1 MFLHLDGNGP
11 RYRQVYAA
19 LRQAIL
25 RGELSGGERLPSSRA
40 LALSTGLSRITIQL
54 AFEQLLAEGYV
65 EARVGSGTYVCAGAE
80 PTAFDSASDAAPP
93 RPAAAR
99 RAPRLSALGRRL
111 ATVTPLLSGR
121 GHGRP
126 RPRYDFRHGLPALS
140 DLPQARWRRLLGR
153 QARRAEVTA
162 YDYGP
167 AAGALP
173 LREAIAAYLRRAR
186 GLACE
191 AAQIV
196 IVNGSQ
202 QGVELCAR
210 LLLDPGD
217 TALVEE
223 PGYEGARSA
232 LRAAGA
238 QIAALRVDAD
248 GIDIARASSTA
259 RRARLAYVTP
269 AHQFPT
275 GAVLS
280 LPRRLALLDWARR
293 RGALIVEDDYDG
305 EFHYG
310 GRPLAPLQGLDR
322 DGRVIYLGTF
332 SKVMF
337 PALRLGYLVL
347 PPPLARLFAHAKAL
361 ADGGTSGLEQHALA
375 QFIAGGSFE
384 RHLRRARVRNRE
396 RRGALLAA
404 IERHLGDRVQVSGA
418 NAGLHVLLRL
428 PAVSQARAELL
439 IRRAAQHGVGVYSAL
454 PYYLRPPRD
463 AALVLGYASLSP
475 EEIEAGIALLAE
487 VW

>member
-19 LRQAIL
+19 LREAIL
-25 RGELSGGERLPSSRA
+25 RGDVRAGARLPSTRE
-40 LALSTGLSRITIQL
+40 LSESLGLSRITVQL
-54 AFEQLLAEGYV
+54 AFEQLIAEGYV
-65 EARVGSGTYVCAGAE
+65 EARVGSGTYVLG
-80 PTAFDSASDAAPP
+80 SAALDLTRPAPGESARALAAPH
-93 RPAAAR
+93 
-99 RAPRLSALGRRL
+99 LSALAKRL
-111 ATVTPLLSGR
+111 TAATPLLSAR
-121 GHGRP
+121 GHGRA
-126 RPRYDFRHGLPALS
+126 RPRYDFRYGLPALR
-140 DLPQARWRRLLGR
+140 DVPQARWRRLLGR
-153 QARRAEVTA
+153 QARRADVTA

-167 AAGALP
+167 AAGAAA
-173 LREAIAAYLRRAR
+173 LREAIAGYLRRAR
-186 GLACE
+186 GVACD
-191 AAQIV
+191 AAHVV

-202 QGVELCAR
+202 QGVDLCAR

-217 TALVEE
+217 AALLEE

-238 QIAALRVDAD
+238 RVVPLPVDDDGCDLARLPAA
-248 GIDIARASSTA
+248 G

-293 RGALIVEDDYDG
+293 TGAVIIEDDYDG
-305 EFHYG
+305 EFHDG

-347 PPPLARLFAHAKAL
+347 PPSLARLFAHAKAL
-361 ADGGTSGLEQHALA
+361 ADGGTSGLEQQALA

-384 RHLRRARVRNRE
+384 RHVRRARAHNRE
-396 RRGALLAA
+396 RREALRAA
-404 IERHLGDRVQVSGA
+404 IARHLGARVRVAGS
-418 NAGLHVLLRL
+418 NAGLHLLLTL
-428 PAVSQARAELL
+428 PRVSPEHGERI
-439 IRRAAQHGVGVYSAL
+439 IRRAAQRDVGVYSAL
-454 PYYLRPPRD
+454 PYFQRAPRQ
-463 AALVLGYASLSP
+463 AALVLGYTALTP
-475 EEIEAGIALLAE
+475 AEIEAGIEILASC
-487 VW
+487 W